1 MNRQK
6 KACRERKE
14 EWTMVLGRAIEFY
27 IWDLDLTILGLS
39 IEWSQRR
46 QKVRERK
53 KGVRMRS
60 G

>member
-6 KACRERKE
+6 KACRERQE
-14 EWTMVLGRAIEFY
+14 EWAVVLGRAIEFY

-53 KGVRMRS
+53 KGVRMQS